1 MLPPWK
7 AWNIKLFFGLEFPEI
22 FLRMNSYLS
31 TQTAYIFKT
40 KHTKRHKICRNHQ
53 RMIHNCKTPVVR
65 QRKIVD
71 CGMYKTVKEN
81 EYLCKYLCMMKVSYQ
96 AGKLI
101 VSKILSQI
109 NVCLPYYQTNP
120 SAFQIIIFDEFL

>member
-1 MLPPWK
+1 MKSLK
-7 AWNIKLFFGLEFPEI
+7 HQIKLFFGLEFPEF

-71 CGMYKTVKEN
+71 WGMYKTVNEN

-109 NVCLPYYQTNP
+109 NVCLPYYQANS
-120 SAFQIIIFDEFL
+120 SAFPIRIFDEFL

>member
-1 MLPPWK
+1 
-7 AWNIKLFFGLEFPEI
+7 
-22 FLRMNSYLS
+22 MNSYLS

-109 NVCLPYYQTNP
+109 NVCLPYYQANT
-120 SAFQIIIFDEFL
+120 SAFPIIIFDRFQWK

>member
-1 MLPPWK
+1 M
-7 AWNIKLFFGLEFPEI
+7 IKYVEI
-22 FLRMNSYLS
+22 
-31 TQTAYIFKT
+31 IK
-40 KHTKRHKICRNHQ
+40 K

-65 QRKIVD
+65 QRKK
-71 CGMYKTVKEN
+71 CRFSGMYKTVKEN

-109 NVCLPYYQTNP
+109 NVCLPYYQANP
-120 SAFQIIIFDEFL
+120 SAFPIIILDEFL